1 MRELRTDKVAIPTR
15 FARGAVVAVTC
26 CVLIAGCKSNASG
39 APPSHKA
46 PTTTTTTLPRLHQPT
61 DTKPMTILDVGD
73 SLGEDLGLGLGYTM
87 GTNPLVHL
95 IQAAHGDSGLA
106 RPDFYV
112 FCAVAELSSLGDLVD
127 DLAAQ
132 LRLGSAVATAGQRR

>member
-26 CVLIAGCKSNASG
+26 CVLIRRVQVQRLWRSPESQGSDYDDDN
-39 APPSHKA
+39 PS
-46 PTTTTTTLPRLHQPT
+46 RLHQPT

-87 GTNPLVHL
+87 ARTRLCTSSRLRTVTVGSPAPTSTTGLRSWPL
-95 IQAAHGDSGLA
+95 ISPSTT
-106 RPDFYV
+106 RKW
-112 FCAVAELSSLGDLVD
+112 
-127 DLAAQ
+127 
-132 LRLGSAVATAGQRR
+132 